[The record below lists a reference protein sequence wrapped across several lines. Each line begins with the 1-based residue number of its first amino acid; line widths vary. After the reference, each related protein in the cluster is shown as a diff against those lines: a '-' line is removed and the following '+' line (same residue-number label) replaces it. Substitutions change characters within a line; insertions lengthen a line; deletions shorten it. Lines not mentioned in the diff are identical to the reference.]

1 MTEDIIIML
10 GDMGH
15 EIILMVSFLPLV
27 CVVILGG
34 IYAIVRRVG

>member
-1 MTEDIIIML
+1 MTEEIIIML

-15 EIILMVSFLPLV
+15 EILLIASFLPLA